1 MTYDELEEKAK
12 RKFNINFKDRS
23 LTAEEEQEYIDIY
36 INEAIISL
44 QFENYTIQRGLTYE
58 KVS

>member
-23 LTAEEEQEYIDIY
+23 LTAKEKQEYIDTY
-36 INEAIISL
+36 INEFIISL
-44 QFENYTIQRGLTYE
+44 QFKNYTIQRCLTYE
-58 KVS
+58 KIS

>member
-12 RKFNINFKDRS
+12 IKFNINFKDRS
-23 LTAEEEQEYIDIY
+23 LTAEEEQEYIYTY
-36 INEAIISL
+36 INEFIISL

>member
-23 LTAEEEQEYIDIY
+23 LTAEEEQEYID
-36 INEAIISL
+36 
-44 QFENYTIQRGLTYE
+44 T
-58 KVS
+58 

>member
-1 MTYDELEEKAK
+1 MTYDELEEKARIK
-12 RKFNINFKDRS
+12 LNINFKERS
-23 LTAEEEQEYIDIY
+23 LTAEEEQEYIDTY
-36 INEAIISL
+36 INEFIISL

>member
-1 MTYDELEEKAK
+1 MTYDELEEKARIK
-12 RKFNINFKDRS
+12 LNINFKDRS
-23 LTAEEEQEYIDIY
+23 LTAEEEQEYIDTY
-36 INEAIISL
+36 INEFIISL

>member
-1 MTYDELEEKAK
+1 MTYDELEEKARIK
-12 RKFNINFKDRS
+12 LNINFKDRS
-23 LTAEEEQEYIDIY
+23 LTAEEEQEYIYTY
-36 INEAIISL
+36 INEFIISL

>member
-12 RKFNINFKDRS
+12 IKFNINFKERS
-23 LTAEEEQEYIDIY
+23 LTAEEEQEYIDTY
-36 INEAIISL
+36 INEFIISL

>member
-12 RKFNINFKDRS
+12 IKFNINFKDRS
-23 LTAEEEQEYIDIY
+23 LTAEEEQEYIDTY
-36 INEAIISL
+36 INEFIISL

>member
-1 MTYDELEEKAK
+1 MTYEELEEKARIK
-12 RKFNINFKDRS
+12 LNINFKDRS

-44 QFENYTIQRGLTYE
+44 RFENYTIQSCLE
-58 KVS
+58 LFSL

>member
-23 LTAEEEQEYIDIY
+23 LTAKEKQEYIDTY
-36 INEAIISL
+36 INEFIISL
-44 QFENYTIQRGLTYE
+44 QFENYTIQRCLTYE
-58 KVS
+58 KIS

>member
-1 MTYDELEEKAK
+1 MTYDELEEKA
-12 RKFNINFKDRS
+12 RIKFNINFKDRN
-23 LTAEEEQEYIDIY
+23 LTDEEEQEYIDTY
-36 INEAIISL
+36 INEFIISL

>member
-12 RKFNINFKDRS
+12 IKFNINFKDRS

-36 INEAIISL
+36 INEFIISL
-44 QFENYTIQRGLTYE
+44 QFENYTIQRGLAYE
-58 KVS
+58 KIS

>member
-12 RKFNINFKDRS
+12 IKFNINFKDRS
-23 LTAEEEQEYIDIY
+23 LTAEEEQEYIDTY
-36 INEAIISL
+36 INEFIISL
-44 QFENYTIQRGLTYE
+44 QFENYTIQRGSTYE

>member
-23 LTAEEEQEYIDIY
+23 LTAKEKQEYIDTY
-36 INEAIISL
+36 INEFIISL

>member
-23 LTAEEEQEYIDIY
+23 LTAKEKQEYIDTY
-36 INEAIISL
+36 INEFIISL
-44 QFENYTIQRGLTYE
+44 QFENYTIQSFLAYE
-58 KVS
+58 KIS